1 MSRESCG
8 SVHIFEGLRFVL
20 VQPITFNTDSVA
32 LKIYFYN
39 RDVSESIVDSGKT
52 AQLDKRIKLYMC
64 GQSITL
70 SACTERDYL

>member
-1 MSRESCG
+1 MLNPFIQWQHFHVFVSRESCG

-39 RDVSESIVDSGKT
+39 RDVSESIVDSG
-52 AQLDKRIKLYMC
+52 
-64 GQSITL
+64 
-70 SACTERDYL
+70 